1 MKSGPLAAEPT
12 APSAEAPADAGVLDA
27 DVLALIDRA
36 EWRPALDTLMGRYGV
51 AVYRFCR
58 QMLRDDALVDDVH
71 QQVFVQAYRDLPRF
85 QQRSQLR
92 TWLFGIAR
100 HRCLDAIK
108 IQGRRDRRFPLDD
121 EPGAGDAAPG
131 PSPLD
136 ILSLAELSGALETC
150 LDELAP
156 ATKSAVLLRYRE
168 GLPFDQMAGMFGEK
182 AGTLQARVARALPVL
197 RRCLERRLREGE
209 AA

>member
-1 MKSGPLAAEPT
+1 MERRAA
-12 APSAEAPADAGVLDA
+12 AAVEASTEDR
-27 DVLALIDRA
+27 DVLALLDRGDA
-36 EWRPALDTLMGRYGV
+36 RAALTSLMTAYGTP
-51 AVYRFCR
+51 VYRFCR
-58 QMLRDDALVDDVH
+58 QMLRDEALTDDVH

-85 QQRSQLR
+85 ERRSALR

-108 IQGRRDRRFPLDD
+108 VQGRRDRRFPLDD
-121 EPGAGDAAPG
+121 EPGATRAAPE
-131 PSPLD
+131 PSAID
-136 ILSLAELSGALETC
+136 QLSLAQLAEALERC

-168 GLPFDQMAGMFGEK
+168 GLRFDEMSVAAAEK

-197 RRCLERRLREGE
+197 RRCLERRLKDSQ

>member
-1 MKSGPLAAEPT
+1 MIDDG
-12 APSAEAPADAGVLDA
+12 DVLDLLERR
-27 DVLALIDRA
+27 DERGALT
-36 EWRPALDTLMGRYGV
+36 ALMARYGV
-51 AVYRFCR
+51 PVYRFCR
-58 QMLRDDALVDDVH
+58 QMLRDETLADDVH

-85 QQRSQLR
+85 ERRSALR

-108 IQGRRDRRFPLDD
+108 IEGRRGRRFPLEDEAGEDD
-121 EPGAGDAAPG
+121 ASAG
-131 PSPLD
+131 PSVVD
-136 ILSLAELSGALETC
+136 RIAAAEMADALEHC

-156 ATKSAVLLRYRE
+156 ATKSAVLLRFRE
-168 GLPFDQMAGMFGEK
+168 GLGFDEMAVLADEK

-197 RRCLERRLREGE
+197 RKCLERRLKNAE

>member
-1 MKSGPLAAEPT
+1 MTPGPRTDEAAPT
-12 APSAEAPADAGVLDA
+12 EAAAPPDG
-27 DVLALIDRA
+27 DVLALIARGDT
-36 EWRPALDTLMGRYGV
+36 RPALEALMARYGGSV
-51 AVYRFCR
+51 HRYCR
-58 QMLRDDALVDDVH
+58 QMLRDEALVDDVH
-71 QQVFVQAYRDLPRF
+71 QQVFVQAFRDLPRF
-85 QQRSQLR
+85 EQRSALR

-108 IQGRRDRRFPLDD
+108 IQGRRDRRFLLDD
-121 EPGAGDAAPG
+121 EPGATDAAPG

-136 ILSLAELSGALETC
+136 QLSTAELAGALERC

-168 GLPFDQMAGMFGEK
+168 GLAFDELAHQLAEK
-182 AGTLQARVARALPVL
+182 PGTIQARVARALPVL
-197 RRCLERRLREGE
+197 RKCLERRLKDVE

>member
-1 MKSGPLAAEPT
+1 MKSGPLAAEP
-12 APSAEAPADAGVLDA
+12 ASAEAGALDG
-27 DVLALIDRA
+27 DVLALVDRQ
-36 EWRPALDTLMGRYGV
+36 EWRAALNALMGRYGV

-58 QMLRDDALVDDVH
+58 QMLRDEALVDDVH

-131 PSPLD
+131 PSALD
-136 ILSLAELSGALETC
+136 QLSFAEISGALEQC

-156 ATKSAVLLRYRE
+156 AAKSAVLLRYRE
-168 GLPFDQMAGMFGEK
+168 GLPFDQMAGVFGEK

-197 RRCLERRLREGE
+197 RRCLERRLRDEE

>member
-1 MKSGPLAAEPT
+1 MKSGPLAAEP
-12 APSAEAPADAGVLDA
+12 ASAEAGVLDG
-27 DVLALIDRA
+27 DVLALIDRQ
-36 EWRPALDTLMGRYGV
+36 EWRPALVALMGRYGV

-58 QMLRDDALVDDVH
+58 QMLRDEVLVDDVH
-71 QQVFVQAYRDLPRF
+71 QQVFVQAYRDLPKF

-131 PSPLD
+131 PSALD
-136 ILSLAELSGALETC
+136 QLSFAELSGALDQC

-168 GLPFDQMAGMFGEK
+168 GLPFDQMAGLFGEK

-197 RRCLERRLREGE
+197 RRCLERRLRDEE

>member
-1 MKSGPLAAEPT
+1 MKSGPLADEP
-12 APSAEAPADAGVLDA
+12 APSDAGPPLDG
-27 DVLALIDRA
+27 DVVALIERGESRA
-36 EWRPALDTLMGRYGV
+36 ALNALMARYGV
-51 AVYRFCR
+51 SVYRFCR
-58 QMLRDDALVDDVH
+58 QMLRDEALVDDVH
-71 QQVFVQAYRDLPRF
+71 QQVFVQAFRDLPRF
-85 QQRSQLR
+85 QQRSALR

-136 ILSLAELSGALETC
+136 QLSLAELSGALDHC

-168 GLPFDQMAGMFGEK
+168 GLPFDEMAGLSNEK

-197 RRCLERRLREGE
+197 RRCLERRLKDEE

>member
-1 MKSGPLAAEPT
+1 MKAGPLADEPPPT
-12 APSAEAPADAGVLDA
+12 DAGGPLDG
-27 DVLALIDRA
+27 DVLALIERG
-36 EWRPALDTLMGRYGV
+36 EFRPAINALMGRYGV
-51 AVYRFCR
+51 SVYRFCR
-58 QMLRDDALVDDVH
+58 QMLRDEALVDDVH
-71 QQVFVQAYRDLPRF
+71 QQVFVQAFRDLPRF
-85 QQRSQLR
+85 QQRSSVR

-121 EPGAGDAAPG
+121 EPGASDAAPD

-136 ILSLAELSGALETC
+136 QLSLAQVAGALDDC
-150 LDELAP
+150 LEELAP

-168 GLPFDQMAGMFGEK
+168 GLPFDEMAGLFNEK

-197 RRCLERRLREGE
+197 RRCLERRLKDEE

>member
-1 MKSGPLAAEPT
+1 MKSGPRADEG
-12 APSAEAPADAGVLDA
+12 APYEGGVQLDGDVLD
-27 DVLALIDRA
+27 LIERREFRA
-36 EWRPALDTLMGRYGV
+36 ALDALMSRYGV
-51 AVYRFCR
+51 SVYRFCR
-58 QMLRDDALVDDVH
+58 QMLRDEVLVDDVH

-85 QQRSQLR
+85 QHRSALR

-108 IQGRRDRRFPLDD
+108 IQGRRERRFPLDD
-121 EPGAGDAAPG
+121 EPGSCDAAPG

-136 ILSLAELSGALETC
+136 QLSLAEMSDILEHC

-156 ATKSAVLLRYRE
+156 ATKTAVLLRYRE
-168 GLPFDQMAGMFGEK
+168 GLPFDEMAGLANEK

-197 RRCLERRLREGE
+197 RRCLERRLKEE
-209 AA
+209 AV

>member
-1 MKSGPLAAEPT
+1 MVDDG
-12 APSAEAPADAGVLDA
+12 DVLDRLVRG
-27 DVLALIDRA
+27 DERGALT
-36 EWRPALDTLMGRYGV
+36 ALMSRYGV
-51 AVYRFCR
+51 PVYRFCR
-58 QMLRDDALVDDVH
+58 QMLRDEALADDVH

-85 QQRSQLR
+85 ERRSALR

-108 IQGRRDRRFPLDD
+108 IEGRRGRRFPLDD
-121 EPGAGDAAPG
+121 EPGENDSGGG
-131 PSPLD
+131 PSVLD
-136 ILSLAELSGALETC
+136 RLAAAEVAGALEHC

-156 ATKSAVLLRYRE
+156 ATKSAVLLRFRE
-168 GLPFDQMAGMFGEK
+168 GLGFEEMAVLNDEK

-197 RRCLERRLREGE
+197 RKCLERRLKGAE